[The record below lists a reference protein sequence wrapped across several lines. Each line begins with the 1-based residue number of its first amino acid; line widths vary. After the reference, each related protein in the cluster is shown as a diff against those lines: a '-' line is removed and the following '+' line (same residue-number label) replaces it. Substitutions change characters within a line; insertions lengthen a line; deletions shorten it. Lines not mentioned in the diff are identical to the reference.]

1 MTAGLAEAPIAIV
14 AYAHRLPGGLE
25 TDDAL
30 WALLR
35 ERRIVREPIE
45 ARYGPGYAPLGAY
58 SGPGRFASPWE
69 GLIRDDDEWR
79 IDRGFFGLSHDEM
92 MQTSPLVRMLLG
104 CTAET
109 LERAGWS
116 LQSMRNSAT
125 GVFLGA
131 QVPAVANYRKL
142 DGVDE
147 HSVAGVSLAMLANR
161 ISYHFNLMGSS
172 MAYCTACSAALS
184 ATHAAVTALRA
195 GDCRQALVGSVH
207 YLAGVMQSCGFN
219 ALGVI
224 SPEGTCRSFDAGANG
239 YLRSEG
245 AFVFA
250 VKPLPV
256 AEADGDRILA
266 LIEGTAVNAA
276 GAADG
281 AEGSAQGRY
290 ITAPTRHSQVAVIG
304 QACRRAGL
312 DPATFDYVEAHAT
325 GTPVGDPIE
334 GGAIADAFSRGRHE
348 PLRIASVKSNLGHME
363 AAAFHCSLVKVLLMI
378 EHRTFAP
385 MSTSYRT
392 PNPDIDFDRCPMR
405 VQTECEPFP
414 DRPVTI
420 GINSFGFGGANGH
433 CVVREYRPAE
443 SRTWSIPTAPD
454 GGHLIPLSARSTEAL
469 VELAGRLRERV
480 ATDETDLY
488 TLAGNLGRRATH
500 FPVRTAFAVP
510 DRAALLDALAAFES
524 NPAPIGTAAAGE
536 RRIAMVFS
544 GQGTQW
550 ARCGVELD
558 GANPVFARVVD
569 RVDEIWRGHAGYS
582 LRDAWRTAGPDAV
595 DECRLAQ
602 PVIFLVQAA
611 LTEVLAT
618 WGVRP
623 HCTIGHSSG
632 EVGAAYA
639 SGMLTLEEATALIY
653 HRSRLQQTRSGSG
666 RMLAIGLDRAGVE
679 TLLETHGRG
688 SGAEIACENA
698 PASTVICGHEENLG
712 PLREE
717 LDRRGLQHRL
727 LPGNI
732 AFHSTAMDPLEDP
745 VRKALGDMLGNAA
758 YDARVPMISSVTGE
772 FLTKADAGY
781 WWRNIR
787 DEVRFARA
795 METMHR
801 EIRPDVVLEVS
812 PHAALRSAVAQCGE
826 NLASAR
832 AYVPT
837 LIREENARTALL
849 EALGGLFR
857 TGVALDFA
865 AWYPR
870 PTPITHRLPGYPR
883 EETRQYDPHVDDVM
897 FIRQGEYSH
906 GPMVGHKVN
915 GRTDLFEARLSAPD
929 FPYLLGHR
937 VHHAAILPAACY
949 VETVLEAMGGVP
961 LRIEEAE
968 LLVPCPV
975 AAARRLQTELVPSP
989 AGDAVVEFRISSRT
1003 YDVDAPSEVHCRG
1016 TARRLDDSA
1025 KPPAPG
1031 HLDDLDRDAFVTG
1044 VASTGDEFYER
1055 IETVLDGQY
1064 QYSGEFRVVQS
1075 VRYDPR
1081 SRAYL
1086 VDVEMDEAL
1095 FESGRAQGYHFS
1107 PPQLDGALQL
1117 FLWNLIRCSDILAI
1131 PSRIRGATV
1140 LDAPTSPR
1148 LTVHAAPA
1156 PIGWFDNDDHGQFS
1170 VRPGER
1176 SCAAISVYDTDTGR
1190 LLLHI
1195 EDYRFFSSNPGWSR
1209 LAEVK
1214 HRIVWSP
1221 RNLVGRPVSP
1231 GAGPHPLLAGLPVG
1245 ACAPGPLDPAG
1256 RHIRVAEIAGSRP
1269 PDKTAL
1275 ARIADAIG
1283 GPCRDLEY
1291 WLVGADP
1298 ETSRAHFE
1306 ALHETP
1312 FPVRFTHL
1320 DLDEPPAG
1328 LDDGLL
1334 RAGAVDRLILHPETA
1349 RFSGPAGVL
1358 LHRLAAPGGSAVI
1371 ADPDP
1376 GSDDPATE
1384 DWTPLAYPGPHRW
1397 LRAVQRDP
1405 IGDPPGPRW
1414 IVGDGPLPDAWARL
1428 ALPGPAH
1435 RIEASAIAR
1444 DPGALPDA
1452 AEVLAIDVFAT
1463 PEGGDDPVGARA
1475 TWDLVSLL
1483 RSLTAWRAES
1493 AATDCRLTLIT
1504 CRAILDVADPRGQAL
1519 WGAIR
1524 TVAAEIGERGR
1535 LDLRL
1540 VDLGDAGDL
1549 DRFRTLAADDPR
1561 EREIAIREGRVLV
1574 PRLRPV
1580 DEPFATVPPGD
1591 GAPWRLR
1598 LDSPGQLSGL
1608 VPKALPERDPGPGE
1622 IEIDVAAAGLN
1633 FRDVMVALGMLP
1645 ALAFERSAL
1654 GREIGME
1661 ASGRVSRTGDGV
1673 TRLRPGDEVVFI
1685 EGGCIAS
1692 RVLLP
1697 EERVFAKPPNLSL
1710 VQGATCLS
1718 AYVTAYYALVH
1729 LARLRPGQRVL
1740 VHSAMG
1746 GVGQAAMALARWC
1759 GAEIYATAGSPE
1771 KRERLLALGAVAA
1784 FDSHAESW
1792 HPELMAA
1799 TGGEGV
1805 DVVLNSLAG
1814 PHLRLS
1820 LESLRPGGWHCEIGK
1835 VDIYSGADLR
1845 LTVFRRNLRFAAID
1859 VDRLLCDD
1867 PTLARSL
1874 SEACLAL
1881 LEAGDVPPLPVTTY
1895 PAHHYE
1901 DALRL
1906 MMAGGHQ
1913 GKLALEIPHEGLPGD
1928 ARPVDLR
1935 PVLDGEASYLVT
1947 GGLGGLGLCVVSYL
1961 AAAGARHL
1969 VLMDRD
1975 RGRGRSAQWVHNA
1988 SPLMESPLRDEV
2000 EIEFVEGDVADAG
2013 DVWRCI
2019 EGMGR
2024 SLKGVFHLAG
2034 ILEDDLLDEVTQESI
2049 DRVFAPK
2056 AVGAWHLHEAT
2067 RNLDLDHFVL
2077 LSSAA
2082 GVFGSVGQTA
2092 YTAANAY
2099 LDGLAAYRRRR
2110 GLPALAFNSAGIAE
2124 AGMASR
2130 NTRLLGLMRA
2140 NGLPPLATRVAIAS
2154 LDYALRRM
2162 RDHDHVIAARFEDPP
2177 WTPDG
2182 ADYPRTGMY
2191 LTNRAAFAGE
2201 EAGELT
2207 VLGVA
2212 ERIREKAAELCGHN
2226 EGGIDEPL
2234 SSFGLNSISV
2244 TELGAFIHT
2253 RFRHRVS
2260 AVELM
2265 TTASCRSLA
2274 VAIMEGGADEA
2285 GNACEE
2291 GEEGEA
2297 PDPSATGR
2305 TEPGRVRPDQER
2317 SAFALAWEDHFPAGK
2332 APPGG

>member
-1 MTAGLAEAPIAIV
+1 MTASRPDAPVAIV
-14 AYAHRLPGGLE
+14 ACAHRLPGGLG

-45 ARYGPGYAPLGAY
+45 ARYGRGYAPLGTY

-116 LQSMRNSAT
+116 MQSMRNSAT

-131 QVPAVANYRKL
+131 QVPAVANYRKIK
-142 DGVDE
+142 GVDE
-147 HSVAGVSLAMLANR
+147 HSVAGVSLSMLANR

-207 YLAGVMQSCGFN
+207 YLGGAMQSCGFN

-224 SPEGTCRSFDAGANG
+224 SPEGRCRSFDAGANG

-266 LIEGTAVNAA
+266 LVEGTAVNAA

-281 AEGSAQGRY
+281 AEGLAQGRY
-290 ITAPTRHSQVAVIG
+290 ITAPTRHSQVAVVE
-304 QACRRAGL
+304 QACARAGL

-334 GGAIADAFSRGRHE
+334 GAAIADVFGAGRGE
-348 PLRIASVKSNLGHME
+348 TLRVASVKSNLGHME
-363 AAAFHCSLVKVLLMI
+363 AAAFHCSLLKILLMI

-385 MSTSYRT
+385 MSASYRS
-392 PNPDIDFDRCPMR
+392 PNPEIDFERCPMR

-414 DRPVTI
+414 DRPVTV

-433 CVVREYRPAE
+433 CIVREYRPAGQ
-443 SRTWSIPTAPD
+443 RVWSIPTAPD
-454 GGHLIPLSARSTEAL
+454 GGHLIPLSARSTDAL
-469 VELAGRLRERV
+469 IRVAGRLREHL
-480 ATDETDLY
+480 AKDDTDLY
-488 TLAGNLGRRATH
+488 TLAGNLGRRTTF
-500 FPVRTAFAVP
+500 FPVRTAFAVH
-510 DRAALLDALAAFES
+510 DRASLLDALAAFES
-524 NPAPIGTAAAGE
+524 DPVPIGTAAEGE
-536 RRIAMVFS
+536 SRIAMVFS

-558 GANPVFARVVD
+558 AVNPVFAKVVD
-569 RVDEIWRGHAGYS
+569 RIDAIWRRHAGYS
-582 LRDAWRTAGPDAV
+582 LRDAWYRADAEAI

-602 PVIFLVQAA
+602 PVVFLVQAA
-611 LTEVLAT
+611 LVEVLAT
-618 WGVRP
+618 WGIVP
-623 HCTIGHSSG
+623 DCTLGHSSG
-632 EVGAAYA
+632 EVAAAYA
-639 SGMLTLEEATALIY
+639 SGMLTLEEATALVY
-653 HRSRLQQTRSGSG
+653 HRSRLQQRLAGSG

-679 TLLETHGRG
+679 TLLETHGQG

-698 PASTVICGHEENLG
+698 PASTVICGPEEKLRSI
-712 PLREE
+712 REE
-717 LDRRGLQHRL
+717 CDRRGLAHRL
-727 LPGNI
+727 LSGNI
-732 AFHSTAMDPLEDP
+732 AFHSSAMDPLGAPLRE
-745 VRKALGDMLGNAA
+745 ALEEALAHA
-758 YDARVPMISSVTGE
+758 RFDARVPMISSVTGE
-772 FLTKADAGY
+772 RLGRADAAY
-781 WWRNIR
+781 WWRNVR

-795 METMHR
+795 FATMLR
-801 EIRPDVVLEVS
+801 ERRPGVILEVA
-812 PHAALRSAVAQCGE
+812 PHPALRSAVAQCVGDFARPPAHVATLRRGE
-826 NLASAR
+826 NG
-832 AYVPT
+832 T
-837 LIREENARTALL
+837 TALL
-849 EALGGLFR
+849 ETLGGLFR
-857 TGVALDFA
+857 CGTSLDFA
-865 AWYPR
+865 AWCPR
-870 PTPITHRLPGYPR
+870 PAPITHRLPGYPR
-883 EETRQYDPHVDDVM
+883 EETQQLDPHVDDVM
-897 FIRQGEYSH
+897 FTRQGEYSH
-906 GPMVGHKVN
+906 GPMVGRRVN
-915 GRTDLFEARLSAPD
+915 GRTDLFEARLSAAD

-937 VHHAAILPAACY
+937 VQDAAILPAACY
-949 VETVLEAMGGVP
+949 LETVVEAMGGAP
-961 LRIEEAE
+961 LRVEEAE
-968 LLVPCPV
+968 LLAPCPI
-975 AAARRLQTELVPSP
+975 AAPRRFQTELVPSP
-989 AGDAVVEFRISSRT
+989 AGDAVVDFRISSRT

-1016 TARRLDDSA
+1016 TVRRLADGDRA
-1025 KPPAPG
+1025 PAPG
-1031 HLDDLDRDAFVTG
+1031 HLDQLDREAFALEVPIG
-1044 VASTGDEFYER
+1044 GDEFYER
-1055 IETVLDGQY
+1055 SQSVLDGQY
-1064 QYSGEFRVVQS
+1064 RHSGEFRVLQAL
-1075 VRYDPR
+1075 RYDHGR
-1081 SRAYL
+1081 REYL

-1095 FESGRAQGYHFS
+1095 FESGRAQGYHFC

-1117 FLWNLIRCSDILAI
+1117 FMWNLIRCAGMLAI
-1131 PSRIRGATV
+1131 PIRIRGATV

-1148 LTVHAAPA
+1148 LTVHATPA
-1156 PIGWFDNDDHGQFS
+1156 PIGWFDDDDHGQFS

-1176 SCAAISVYDTDTGR
+1176 SCAAISMYDTDTGR

-1221 RNLVGRPVSP
+1221 RDLAGRPGAP

-1245 ACAPGPLDPAG
+1245 ACAPGPLDPAP
-1256 RHIRVAEIAGSRP
+1256 RHVRVAEIAGSRP
-1269 PDKTAL
+1269 PDETAL
-1275 ARIADAIG
+1275 ARIAGAIG

-1291 WLVGADP
+1291 WLVAADP
-1298 ETSRAHFE
+1298 KTSRAHVE

-1312 FPVRFTHL
+1312 FPVRFAHL
-1320 DLDEPPAG
+1320 DLDDPPAG

-1349 RFSGPAGVL
+1349 RLSGPAGAL
-1358 LHRLAAPGGSAVI
+1358 LHRLAMPGGSAVV
-1371 ADPDP
+1371 ADADP
-1376 GSDDPATE
+1376 GSGDPSTE
-1384 DWTPLAYPGPHRW
+1384 HWTPLACPGPHRW
-1397 LRAVQRDP
+1397 LRAVEQRP
-1405 IGDPPGPRW
+1405 SGEDPPGPRW
-1414 IVGDGPLPDAWARL
+1414 IVGDGPLAEAWARL
-1428 ALPGPAH
+1428 AAPCPAH
-1435 RIEASAIAR
+1435 RIEAAAIAR
-1444 DPGALPDA
+1444 DPGVLPDA
-1452 AEVLAIDVFAT
+1452 AEVRAIDVFAS
-1463 PEGGDDPVGARA
+1463 PEGDDDDPVGARA
-1475 TWDLVSLL
+1475 TWQLVSLL
-1483 RSLTAWRAES
+1483 QSLTAWRAGG
-1493 AATDCRLTLIT
+1493 ATTDCRLTLVT
-1504 CRAILDVADPRGQAL
+1504 RRVILDVADPRGQAL

-1540 VDLGDAGDL
+1540 IDVGGAGDL
-1549 DRFRTLAADDPR
+1549 DRFRALAATDPR
-1561 EREIAIREGRVLV
+1561 EREIAIREGRILV
-1574 PRLRPV
+1574 PRLRPI
-1580 DEPFATVPPGD
+1580 DEPLATVPPGD
-1591 GAPWRLR
+1591 DAPWRLC
-1598 LDSPGQLSGL
+1598 LDGPGQLSGL

-1622 IEIDVAAAGLN
+1622 VEIDVAAAGLN

-1654 GREIGME
+1654 GHEIGME
-1661 ASGRVSRTGDGV
+1661 ASGRVRRTGEGV

-1685 EGGCIAS
+1685 EGGAIAS
-1692 RVLLP
+1692 RLLLH
-1697 EERVFAKPPNLSL
+1697 EERVFTKPPSLSP
-1710 VQGATCLS
+1710 VEGATCLS

-1729 LARLRPGQRVL
+1729 LARLGPGQRVL

-1746 GVGQAAMALARWC
+1746 GVGQAAMALARSR

-1814 PHLRLS
+1814 AHLRLS

-1867 PTLARSL
+1867 PVLVRSL

-1881 LEAGDVPPLPVTTY
+1881 LDAGDVSPLPVTTY
-1895 PAHHYE
+1895 PAHRYE

-1906 MMAGGHQ
+1906 MMAGSHQ
-1913 GKLALEIPHEGLPGD
+1913 GKLALEITSEGLPGD

-1935 PVLDGEASYLVT
+1935 RLLDPDASYLVT

-1975 RGRGRSAQWVHNA
+1975 PERRRTAEWVRSAG
-1988 SPLMESPLRDEV
+1988 PLMESPLRS
-2000 EIEFVEGDVADAG
+2000 EIEIEIVAGDVACAA
-2013 DVWRCI
+2013 DVRRCI
-2019 EGMGR
+2019 AAVER
-2024 SLKGVFHLAG
+2024 PLKGVFHLAG
-2034 ILEDDLLDEVTQESI
+2034 ILEDAFLQEVTQESI
-2049 DRVFAPK
+2049 ERVFAPK
-2056 AVGAWHLHEAT
+2056 ALGAWHLHEAT
-2067 RNLDLDHFVL
+2067 RDLDLDHFVL
-2077 LSSAA
+2077 LSSVA
-2082 GVFGSVGQTA
+2082 GVFGNVGQTA
-2092 YTAANAY
+2092 YAAASAY
-2099 LDGLAAYRRRR
+2099 LDALAACRRDR
-2110 GLPALAFNSAGIAE
+2110 GLPALAFDAAGIAE

-2130 NTRLLGLMRA
+2130 DPKILGLMRA
-2140 NGLPPLATRVAIAS
+2140 NGLPPISTRLAIAG

-2162 RDHDHVIAARFEDPP
+2162 RDHDHVIAARIQDPP

-2201 EAGELT
+2201 EAAELT
-2207 VLGVA
+2207 VPGVA
-2212 ERIREKAAELCGHN
+2212 ERIREKAAELCGHD

-2274 VAIMEGGADEA
+2274 VAIMEGGAGEA
-2285 GNACEE
+2285 GGAS
-2291 GEEGEA
+2291 EEGEA
-2297 PDPSATGR
+2297 PDPRATDRAGPAR
-2305 TEPGRVRPDQER
+2305 PCSRREP
-2317 SAFALAWEDHFPAGK
+2317 SAFALAWEDHFPAGE

>member
-1 MTAGLAEAPIAIV
+1 MTAARPDAPIAIV
-14 AYAHRLPGGLE
+14 ACAHRLPGGLV
-25 TDDAL
+25 TDDAF

-45 ARYGPGYAPLGAY
+45 ERYGPGYAPLGAY

-69 GLIRDDDEWR
+69 GLIRDGDEWR

-92 MQTSPLVRMLLG
+92 MQTGPIVRMLLG
-104 CTAET
+104 CAAET

-116 LQSMRNSAT
+116 MQSMRNSET

-147 HSVAGVSLAMLANR
+147 YSVAGVSLAMYANR

-207 YLAGVMQSCGFN
+207 YLASYMQSCGFN
-219 ALGVI
+219 ALGVL
-224 SPEGTCRSFDAGANG
+224 SPEGRCRSFDADANG

-245 AFVFA
+245 TFVFA

-266 LIEGTAVNAA
+266 LIEGTAVNTA

-281 AEGSAQGRY
+281 AEGLAQGRQ

-304 QACRRAGL
+304 QACERAGI

-334 GGAIADAFSRGRHE
+334 GGAIADAFGPGRRE

-385 MSTSYRT
+385 MSASYRT
-392 PNPDIDFDRCPMR
+392 PNPEIDFERCPMR

-433 CVVREYRPAE
+433 CVVREYRPAG
-443 SRTWSIPTAPD
+443 RRVWSIPTAPD
-454 GGHLIPLSARSTEAL
+454 GGHLIPLSARSNDAL
-469 VELAGRLRERV
+469 TRVAAQLREHV
-480 ATDETDLY
+480 AKDDADLY
-488 TLAGNLGRRATH
+488 TLAGNLGRRTTF
-500 FPVRTAFAVP
+500 FPVRAAFAVH
-510 DRAALLDALAAFES
+510 DRAALLDALTAFES
-524 NPAPIGTAAAGE
+524 DPAPTGAAAEGE

-550 ARCGVELD
+550 ARCGVDLEA
-558 GANPVFARVVD
+558 ANPVFAKVVD
-569 RVDEIWRGHAGYS
+569 RVDAIWRRHAGWS
-582 LRDAWRTAGPDAV
+582 LRDAWRTAGPEAI

-623 HCTIGHSSG
+623 DCTVGHSSG

-653 HRSRLQQTRSGSG
+653 HRSRLQQTRAGSG

-679 TLLETHGRG
+679 TLLGTHGRG

-698 PASTVICGHEENLG
+698 PASTVVCGREEKLR
-712 PLREE
+712 PLCEE
-717 LDRRGLQHRL
+717 LDRRGLAHRL

-732 AFHSTAMDPLEDP
+732 AFHSTAMDPLEAP
-745 VRKALGDMLGNAA
+745 VRETLEEVLANAA
-758 YDARVPMISSVTGE
+758 FDARVPMISSVTGE
-772 FLTKADAGY
+772 RLAAADAGY

-812 PHAALRSAVAQCGE
+812 PHAALQSAVAQCGE
-826 NLASAR
+826 GLARPPAR
-832 AYVPT
+832 VPT
-837 LIREENARTALL
+837 LIRGENGCTALL

-857 TGVALDFA
+857 TGVQLDFA

-870 PTPITHRLPGYPR
+870 PAPITHRLPGYPF

-897 FIRQGEYSH
+897 YIRQGEYSH
-906 GPMVGHKVN
+906 GPMAGHKVN
-915 GRTDLFEARLSAPD
+915 GRTDLFEARVSARD

-949 VETVLEAMGGVP
+949 LETVIEAMGGAP
-961 LRIEEAE
+961 IRIEEAE
-968 LLVPCPV
+968 LLAPCPV
-975 AAARRLQTELVPSP
+975 AGPRRLQTELISSP
-989 AGDAVVEFRISSRT
+989 AGDAVMDFRISSRT
-1003 YDVDAPSEVHCRG
+1003 YDVDAPNEVHCRG
-1016 TARRLDDSA
+1016 TARRLSDGSE
-1025 KPPAPG
+1025 PPAPG
-1031 HLDDLDRDAFVTG
+1031 HLDDLDRAAFVISMAPTG
-1044 VASTGDEFYER
+1044 EEFYER

-1064 QYSGEFRVVQS
+1064 RYSGEFRVVQEL
-1075 VRYDPR
+1075 RFDPR

-1086 VDVEMDEAL
+1086 GDVEMDEAL
-1095 FESGRAQGYHFS
+1095 FESGRAQGYHFC

-1117 FLWNLIRCSDILAI
+1117 FLWNLIRCADILAI
-1131 PSRIRGATV
+1131 PCRVRGVTV
-1140 LDAPTSPR
+1140 LAAPTSPR
-1148 LTVHAAPA
+1148 LTVHTGPGE
-1156 PIGWFDNDDHGQFS
+1156 IGWFDDDDLGQFS

-1176 SCAAISVYDTDTGR
+1176 SCATVSIYDTDTGR
-1190 LLLHI
+1190 LVLHI
-1195 EDYRFFSSNPGWSR
+1195 EDYRFFSSNPGWSQLDR
-1209 LAEVK
+1209 VK
-1214 HRIVWSP
+1214 HRIAWSP
-1221 RNLVGRPVSP
+1221 RDLADRPDAP

-1245 ACAPGPLDPAG
+1245 PDAPGPLGPAP
-1256 RHIRVAEIAGSRP
+1256 RHVRVAEIAGSRP
-1269 PDKTAL
+1269 AEETAL
-1275 ARIADAIG
+1275 ARITAAID

-1291 WLVGADP
+1291 WLVAADP
-1298 ETSRAHFE
+1298 KTSRAHFE

-1312 FPVRFTHL
+1312 FPVRFDHL
-1320 DLDEPPAG
+1320 DLDDPAAG

-1334 RAGAVDRLILHPETA
+1334 RVGAVDRLILHPETA
-1349 RFSGPAGVL
+1349 RLSGLVGSP
-1358 LHRLAAPGGSAVI
+1358 LHRLVAPGGSAVI
-1371 ADPDP
+1371 AHADP
-1376 GSDDPATE
+1376 GGDDPSTE
-1384 DWTPLAYPGPHRW
+1384 DWTPVAHPGPHRW
-1397 LRAVQRDP
+1397 LRAVDRRP
-1405 IGDPPGPRW
+1405 SGDPPGPRW
-1414 IVGDGPLPDAWARL
+1414 IVGDGPLADAWARL
-1428 ALPGPAH
+1428 AAPGPAH
-1435 RIEASAIAR
+1435 RIEAAAIAR

-1452 AEVLAIDVFAT
+1452 AEVVAIDVFAS
-1463 PEGGDDPVGARA
+1463 PGEGNDDPVGARA
-1475 TWDLVSLL
+1475 TWGLVSLL
-1483 RSLTAWRAES
+1483 QSLTEWRAEG
-1493 AATDCRLTLIT
+1493 ATADCRLTLVT
-1504 CRAILDVADPRGQAL
+1504 HRAILDVADPRGQAL

-1524 TVAAEIGERGR
+1524 TVAVEIGERGR
-1535 LDLRL
+1535 LDFRL
-1540 VDLGDAGDL
+1540 VDVGGETDL
-1549 DRFRTLAADDPR
+1549 DRFRSLAGADPR
-1561 EREIAIREGRVLV
+1561 EREVAIREGRILV
-1574 PRLRPV
+1574 PRLRPI
-1580 DEPFATVPPGD
+1580 DEALPTVPPGED
-1591 GAPWRLR
+1591 APWRLC

-1622 IEIDVAAAGLN
+1622 VEIDVAAAGLN

-1654 GREIGME
+1654 GHEIGME
-1661 ASGRVSRTGDGV
+1661 ASGRIRRAGEGV

-1692 RVLLP
+1692 RLLLP
-1697 EERVFAKPPNLSL
+1697 EDRVFAKPPSLSP
-1710 VQGATCLS
+1710 VEGATCLS
-1718 AYVTAYYALVH
+1718 AYVTAWYALVH
-1729 LARLRPGQRVL
+1729 LARLRSGQRLL

-1746 GVGQAAMALARWC
+1746 GVGQAAMALARWR

-1814 PHLRLS
+1814 PHLRLC
-1820 LESLRPGGWHCEIGK
+1820 LDSLRPGGWHCEIGK

-1867 PTLARSL
+1867 PALARSL

-1881 LEAGDVPPLPVTTY
+1881 LEAGDVPPLPVTTW
-1895 PAHHYE
+1895 PAHRYE

-1906 MMAGGHQ
+1906 MIAGKHQ
-1913 GKLALEIPHEGLPGD
+1913 GKLALEIPPEGLPDD
-1928 ARPVDLR
+1928 ARPADLR
-1935 PVLDGEASYLVT
+1935 PFLDREASYLVT
-1947 GGLGGLGLCVVSYL
+1947 GGLGGLGLCIVSYL

-1969 VLMDRD
+1969 VLMDRGSE
-1975 RGRGRSAQWVHNA
+1975 RRRTAEWVRRA
-1988 SPLMESPLRDEV
+1988 SPLMESPLRP
-2000 EIEFVEGDVADAG
+2000 EIEIVAGDVACAA
-2013 DVWRCI
+2013 DVRRCI
-2019 EGMGR
+2019 AATKR
-2024 SLKGVFHLAG
+2024 PLKGVFHLAG
-2034 ILEDDLLDEVTQESI
+2034 ILEDALLQEVTEESVG
-2049 DRVFAPK
+2049 RTFAPK
-2056 AVGAWHLHEAT
+2056 ALGAWQLHEAT
-2067 RNLDLDHFVL
+2067 KDLDLDHFVL
-2077 LSSAA
+2077 FSSVA
-2082 GVFGSVGQTA
+2082 GLFGSVGQTA

-2099 LDGLAAYRRRR
+2099 LDALAAYRRGQ
-2110 GLPALAFNSAGIAE
+2110 GLPALAFDAAGIAE

-2130 NTRLLGLMRA
+2130 DPRLLGLMRA
-2140 NGLPPLATRVAIAS
+2140 NGLPPLGTRLAIAS

-2162 RDHDHVIAARFEDPP
+2162 GGHDHVIAARILDPP
-2177 WTPDG
+2177 WTPD
-2182 ADYPRTGMY
+2182 ATDYPRTGMY
-2191 LTNRAAFAGE
+2191 LTNRAAFASE

-2207 VLGVA
+2207 VPDIA
-2212 ERIREKAAELCGHN
+2212 ERLREKAAELCGHD

-2265 TTASCRSLA
+2265 TTASCWSLA
-2274 VAIMEGGADEA
+2274 VAIMEGGAGEA
-2285 GNACEE
+2285 GDPSEA
-2291 GEEGEA
+2291 GEESEA
-2297 PDPSATGR
+2297 PAPSAAER
-2305 TEPGRVRPDQER
+2305 AEPARPCPRREP
-2317 SAFALAWEDHFPAGK
+2317 SAFALAWEDHFPAGE